1 MKDCLLFLA
10 DLFCS
15 SFHGLNLSRLPSHLP
30 PLTSS
35 TSLVCYERKPPSP
48 LHSHEPAP
56 PTSRS
61 ISYVQLVRF
70 LRRMGPCHERLRHA
84 VFRAHVHHDAAARHI
99 LHCSFIPSAANVRQ
113 PSNSNCRFK
122 LISSCTHFPCSLLF
136 PAPHVRS
143 MNRLTAVR
151 VWLALFL
158 AAYNVI
164 MFGIDLAYDSG
175 ATYQWATYPLAC
187 FAWAF
192 CVAIMMLEIKYGM
205 SISWV
210 LRAFFVAS
218 FVAACLLLGADIA
231 ARAASSTHI
240 LHFLLLALMAGV
252 GSIRPDSDSG
262 EVIIVAV
269 TTTSA
274 TL

>member
-1 MKDCLLFLA
+1 
-10 DLFCS
+10 
-15 SFHGLNLSRLPSHLP
+15 
-30 PLTSS
+30 
-35 TSLVCYERKPPSP
+35 
-48 LHSHEPAP
+48 
-56 PTSRS
+56 
-61 ISYVQLVRF
+61 
-70 LRRMGPCHERLRHA
+70 
-84 VFRAHVHHDAAARHI
+84 
-99 LHCSFIPSAANVRQ
+99 
-113 PSNSNCRFK
+113 
-122 LISSCTHFPCSLLF
+122 
-136 PAPHVRS
+136 

-158 AAYNVI
+158 AAYNVV

-210 LRAFFVAS
+210 LRAFFLAS

-252 GSIRPDSDSG
+252 GSMRPESDSG
-262 EVIIVAV
+262 DDDYGGDSADYANRNTMNMIDADDPGYAPTPLDLAHISFDDEEDLQLLQEGATPVSQDLDDAIDREAGAA
-269 TTTSA
+269 TTFQPLSHPCHA
-274 TL
+274 RLRHQEHRRQQRPERAPSHDVVQ